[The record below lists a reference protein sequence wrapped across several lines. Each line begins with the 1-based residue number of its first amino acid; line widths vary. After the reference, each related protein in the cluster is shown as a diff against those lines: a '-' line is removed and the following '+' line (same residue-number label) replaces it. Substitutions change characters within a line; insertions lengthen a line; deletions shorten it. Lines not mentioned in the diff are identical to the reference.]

1 MKTITLTLLA
11 SLLVSHAF
19 AADRVQPQ
27 TPCEAQA
34 VAKAHKEA
42 YSFFLSD
49 ADLQM
54 IYYIP
59 ENKEFWIQFKKRAKV
74 TYSMF
79 IKTGS
84 REDYCT
90 LTEPYFLD

>member
-11 SLLVSHAF
+11 SLFASQAF
-19 AADRVQPQ
+19 AADRVHPQ

-34 VAKAHKEA
+34 VAKARKEA
-42 YSFFLSD
+42 YWFFLSD
-49 ADLQM
+49 SDLQM

-79 IKTGS
+79 IKSGA
-84 REDYCT
+84 REEYCT